1 MHHQLVRA
9 FVVVAVGLLAPAPS
23 GAGPATPQGNPAE
36 LFAAA
41 LAERDGSL
49 RLTRLEA
56 VVSAAPGNLRYSAAY
71 RQELLKRKEYDRG
84 IAFFTRLASAHP
96 KDPHVALSYGYAYVD
111 KLPDASFFSHLGLA
125 NKALA
130 EFSRAVQLGPSW
142 LTLYSRGNLNVY
154 FPRMLGRTKNGI
166 ADLEKAR
173 ELVRGETRRS
183 YHALTWAALG
193 DGHWRLGDTPRARE
207 IWREGL
213 ALFPGDARLLA
224 RANKSDR
231 DLDRYLGD
239 LLTPGVRVSTDL
251 VEVYREGWQEACSC
265 PPDGE

>member
-1 MHHQLVRA
+1 MALSLL
-9 FVVVAVGLLAPAPS
+9 GLWARGAGEAS
-23 GAGPATPQGNPAE
+23 GATQPAE

-41 LAERDGSL
+41 MAEKDPTV

-56 VVSAAPGNLRYSAAY
+56 VVSAAPRGLRYGAAY
-71 RQELLKRKEYDRG
+71 RQEILKRKQYDRA
-84 IAFFTRLASAHP
+84 ITFFARLASAHP
-96 KDPHVALSYGYAYVD
+96 KDAHVALNYGYAYVD

-130 EFSRAVQLGPSW
+130 EFARSVQLEPTW
-142 LTLYSRGNLNVY
+142 LSLYSRGNLNVY
-154 FPRMLGRTKNGI
+154 FPRMLGRTRDGI

-173 ELVRGETRRS
+173 ELVHDKPRRS

-193 DGHWRLGDTPRARE
+193 DGHWRLGDTPRARQV
-207 IWREGL
+207 WREGL
-213 ALFPGDARLLA
+213 ALFPGDPRLLA
-224 RANKSDR
+224 RANKTDG

-265 PPDGE
+265 PPDPP